1 MLNAPSQR
9 DHAGDRRKRPRLRR
23 QVRRW
28 CRRLAGP
35 AGRLG
40 VAALLLLPPPRA
52 AQGSHVPAAEPA
64 VAGPLNWS
72 TANDFGGVGLLQNRT
87 ARFRPD
93 GELDVGAVFLDP
105 YKRYYISFQALPW
118 LEGTFRYTEITNR
131 SFSEGGLAS
140 DEDFQDRGADLKFRL
155 LEESRYLPQIA
166 FGLQDGIGT
175 GLFSSEFLVFSKA
188 YYDLDFSFG
197 VGWGYLASGSDIENP
212 MINISDSFANRTSGG
227 NFGGEANFSDYLSG
241 PNIGLF
247 GGVAWRTPVKG
258 LTVKLETSTQDY
270 QSEPLGNQFEQ
281 DLPFNLGFVYRPFPW
296 LELSGSYERGN
307 TAMFRASL
315 RANVADPGLP
325 KFDPPPPKLTPR
337 DRKTGDGPGDGS
349 EGGPAV
355 AGDPGFALRP
365 QAGGGVIQP
374 GDPVAVAPQSRLAHR
389 GGDETAGYGAPR
401 DEGPGNS
408 AMVDAL
414 FAGFAAQSMQI
425 SSVESTAGETR
436 IYLSSG
442 LREAPKWRQVKAA
455 QHVAAVLPSA
465 SRRVTLIERR
475 DGRVVHQSTLL
486 GNEIERGAIVDYL
499 FDSLEGKGFT
509 IDSID
514 FSHRRAR
521 LVVSQVPL
529 LDGEVEQAA
538 AAVVFDA
545 APTPI
550 DQVEI
555 VQLAQGRQQSRA
567 VVRRRDVRRKAR
579 VDQMFD
585 SLEAGGFT
593 VESLELA
600 KGEARVYLSSASD
613 APGTV
618 DYQAAAQLVA
628 EHAPARL
635 SSVQVVRLVAGVEAA
650 RVTLRRG
657 ARPSAQA
664 PAAGRQAGGAA
675 GDAAGGFVADLTDNE
690 KTELALKIFKDLE
703 AANFTVDKFEISRR
717 KATVYLTPTKFREPA
732 RNVGRAS
739 RVIANHAPDSVEEIE
754 VVTMNAGLETAR
766 VKILRKDLEAAAQR
780 RGSPEEIW
788 ARATVSGP
796 QASPPFGESPPGEVT
811 VVNNPRRYPNLG
823 WSIRPALRSHI
834 GGPDAIYLYQVWLAL
849 SGSAELY
856 RGLYVDGTL
865 GKNIKSTLD
874 EITLD
879 SDSQLPHVRSDLKL
893 YNQEG
898 EDGNI
903 VRLQADYLFQP
914 AEEIFARVSAGL
926 FEEMFGGVGGEIL
939 YRPYGSRLALS
950 VDINQVRQR
959 DYDQRFD
966 FLNYE
971 VTTGHLNVYYKLPF
985 MGLLG
990 EIHAGQFLAGDR
1002 GAQFAVLRE
1011 FSSGIAVGAWA
1022 TFTNVSAEQ
1031 FGEGSFDKGISMRI
1045 PFEAFLTSSSLSGGS
1060 LAFRP
1065 LTRDGGQM
1073 LGIKRRLY
1081 GVVEG
1086 GNLDSV
1092 IHTWG
1097 KFMD

>member
-1 MLNAPSQR
+1 M
-9 DHAGDRRKRPRLRR
+9 
-23 QVRRW
+23 
-28 CRRLAGP
+28 
-35 AGRLG
+35 
-40 VAALLLLPPPRA
+40 AALLALPPNRLA
-52 AQGSHVPAAEPA
+52 HGSHVAAAEPA
-64 VAGPLNWS
+64 VPGPVNWS
-72 TANDFGGVGLLQNRT
+72 TSNDFGGVGLLQNRT

-118 LEGTFRYTEITNR
+118 LEGVFRYTEITNR

-212 MINISDSFANRTSGG
+212 MINLSESFRNRSSGG
-227 NFGGEANFSDYLSG
+227 NFGGEANFGDYLSG
-241 PNIGLF
+241 ANIGLF
-247 GGVAWRTPVKG
+247 GGVAWRTPLKG
-258 LTVKLETSTQDY
+258 LSVKLETSTQDY
-270 QSEPLGNQFEQ
+270 QSEPLDNQFEK

-296 LELSGSYERGN
+296 LELSGAYERGN
-307 TAMFRASL
+307 IAMFRASL
-315 RANVADPGLP
+315 RANVKDPGLP

-337 DRKTGDGPGDGS
+337 SEKTGGGSGDGPA
-349 EGGPAV
+349 AV
-355 AGDPGFALRP
+355 AGDPGFALAP
-365 QAGGGVIQP
+365 QAGGGIIQP

-389 GGDETAGYGAPR
+389 GGDGAAGDQAA
-401 DEGPGNS
+401 GNS

-436 IYLSSG
+436 IYLSTG
-442 LREAPKWRQVKAA
+442 LREAPKWRQIKAA

-475 DGRVVHQSTLL
+475 DGLVVHQSTLL

-521 LVVSQVPL
+521 LVVSRVPL

-600 KGEARVYLSSASD
+600 KGEAKVYLSSASED
-613 APGTV
+613 AGRV

-628 EHAPARL
+628 EHAPAKV

-657 ARPSAQA
+657 AQPNAQG
-664 PAAGRQAGGAA
+664 PAAGLQAGGAA
-675 GDAAGGFVADLTDNE
+675 AGFVADLTDNE
-690 KTELALKIFKDLE
+690 KTELALKIFTDLE
-703 AANFTVDKFEISRR
+703 AANFSVDKFEISRR
-717 KATVYLTPTKFREPA
+717 KATVFVTPTKFREPA

-766 VKILRKDLEAAAQR
+766 VKILRKDLEAAVQQ

-796 QASPPFGESPPGEVT
+796 QASPPFGESPDGEVT
-811 VVNNPRRYPNLG
+811 VVNNPRRYPTLG

-834 GGPDAIYLYQVWLAL
+834 GGPDSIYLYQIWLAL

-856 RGLYVDGTL
+856 RGLYVDATL
-865 GKNIKSTLD
+865 GKNITSTLD

-914 AEEIFARVSAGL
+914 AEEVFARVSAGL

-1031 FGEGSFDKGISMRI
+1031 FGEGSFDKGISMHI

-1081 GVVEG
+1081 GIVEA

-1092 IHTWG
+1092 IHTWD